1 MILFERVVFDDG
13 HKLIELNRA
22 QTLDDV
28 PQSLVEP
35 TGTMVI
41 STGTMM
47 ADEREILKPER
58 LEKI

>member
-1 MILFERVVFDDG
+1 MILSERVVFDDG
-13 HKLIELNRA
+13 HKSIELNRA

-35 TGTMVI
+35 LMI
-41 STGTMM
+41 STGTMI

-58 LEKI
+58 LEEI